1 MDMIKEY
8 PKYLRK
14 LESDSYA
21 RCIGRGCPLRI
32 ANTLRDHELN
42 ESQCEAWAAIRE
54 TLRRGE
60 IAILHGP
67 FGIGKSTVAGYFIW
81 TCVCKKRSCSMRT
94 VAGLMASQK
103 NWFNS
108 YQTGNPS
115 PIDTAKKTYF
125 LVLDELAVEGTEY
138 DKSTLTDII
147 KHRYDN
153 NLPTLIVTNVAP
165 QYHAKALTGAVMDRV
180 KDGAVVGMTGESMRG
195 KNNG

>member
-1 MDMIKEY
+1 MTHLQDYRKH
-8 PKYLRK
+8 LRP
-14 LESDSYA
+14 LEPDTYT
-21 RCIGRGCPLRI
+21 RCVGRGCPPRI
-32 ANTLRDHELN
+32 ANTLRDNDLTEK
-42 ESQCEAWAAIRE
+42 QCEAWAAIRE
-54 TLRRGE
+54 PLRRGE

-67 FGIGKSTVAGYFIW
+67 CGVGKSTVAGYLVW
-81 TCVCKKRSCSMRT
+81 TCVCKKRPCTMNT

-138 DKSTLTDII
+138 DKTSFNDIV

-165 QYHAKALTGAVMDRV
+165 QFHTKALTVAVMDRV
-180 KDGAVVGMTGESMRG
+180 KDGAVVELTGKSMRG
-195 KNNG
+195 SSSV